1 MADLR
6 ARFIEDYAGGFLNVS
21 RQELSSTGEVLSQDG
36 FVEDQTIFV
45 EDGVGV
51 KSGLKLGVGMAECVD
66 PTTDLGIVNVRF
78 ADRTYTKLRDT
89 KIFLTAI
96 ASSQAAL
103 SDAVT
108 NSITNIEN
116 AIESLD
122 ITNLNMDRKIS
133 SIDENFSRYATS
145 TGERIRI
152 LEEEL
157 YKAQAV
163 PALIETIE
171 LLTERVAALEEQ
183 LTTQGL

>member
-21 RQELSSTGEVLSQDG
+21 RQEISSTGEVLSQDG

-51 KSGLKLGVGMAECVD
+51 KSGLKLGVSKAECVD
-66 PTTDLGIVNVRF
+66 PTSDLGIVNVRF

-89 KIFLTAI
+89 KVFLTAI

-108 NSITNIEN
+108 SSITNIEN
-116 AIESLD
+116 AIENLD
-122 ITNLNMDRKIS
+122 ISNLNIDRKIA
-133 SIDENFSRYATS
+133 SIDENLSRYTMD
-145 TGERIRI
+145 TGERLKV
-152 LEEEL
+152 LETQVIPSLLEAITEL
-157 YKAQAV
+157 QAKV
-163 PALIETIE
+163 I
-171 LLTERVAALEEQ
+171 VLEAEI
-183 LTTQGL
+183 TPNS